1 MPCLVIWLLLL
12 IGLLV
17 ILASDDFV
25 TSAIRFQ
32 QKKET
37 AEALLRF
44 PVIHPLADPCHFQ
57 SNIFYSEDRHAS
69 PAPTR
74 DFIHFL
80 LGYGGIPLRT
90 IGFIHPH
97 LGDVHQFTDS
107 LHLNDAR
114 REEEQSSLTK
124 EFQLV
129 VSQTLH
135 LISSIY
141 SPSALRKCD
150 GYQLESLPRDKLFVL
165 SSTEGPQLHE
175 LYRSLT
181 TVEAHLHVIIHDVHD
196 SGRLCPSES
205 LANLQILW
213 QLINKVE
220 TSVCLVLQSAVIA
233 KGKEKVDYL
242 RVTHEVLETVIHR
255 YYYCSAREIRECL
268 VMNYTS
274 AVFGFVQRYLDYNLD
289 S

>member
-1 MPCLVIWLLLL
+1 MPCLVICWLLLL
-12 IGLLV
+12 GLLV
-17 ILASDDFV
+17 ILASEDFV

-44 PVIHPLADPCHFQ
+44 PVIHSLADPCHFQ
-57 SNIFYSEDRHAS
+57 SDIFDSEDRNAS
-69 PAPTR
+69 PAPMR
-74 DFIHFL
+74 DFLHFL
-80 LGYGGIPLRT
+80 SGYGGIPLRT
-90 IGFIHPH
+90 IGFIRPH
-97 LGDVHQFTDS
+97 LGEFTKLLD
-107 LHLNDAR
+107 LNDAM
-114 REEEQSSLTK
+114 REESEQSSLTK

-135 LISSIY
+135 LIHSIY

-150 GYQLESLPRDKLFVL
+150 GYQLESLPREKLFVL

-175 LYRSLT
+175 LYRILT

-205 LANLQILW
+205 LAHLQILW
-213 QLINKVE
+213 QLIGKVE
-220 TSVCLVLQSAVIA
+220 TSMCLVLHSA
-233 KGKEKVDYL
+233 KREEQVDYL
-242 RVTHEVLETVIHR
+242 RIPHQVLQTVIHR
-255 YYYCSAREIRECL
+255 YHHCSAREVRECL

-274 AVFGFVQRYLDYNLD
+274 AVFGFVQRYLDYNFD